1 MYGTNP
7 AQPQLWWTGKSAR
20 RKVGILI
27 QELSDDDDDDE
38 NDGNGDDNTISGPS
52 STQGDSAAPWHKDF
66 DGYLYSKDRLGEMT
80 IVEWWGVRI
89 IFTSLSLLSAY
100 YYSITVIIFVVERF
114 SVWSLGIPCVW
125 YTSCYG
131 FISFQRACILICRN
145 HHQ

>member
-7 AQPQLWWTGKSAR
+7 AQPQLRRTGKSVR

-27 QELSDDDDDDE
+27 QELSDDDDE
-38 NDGNGDDNTISGPS
+38 NDGNGDNNGDDTILGPS

-100 YYSITVIIFVVERF
+100 YYSITVMIFIVECF
-114 SVWSLGIPCVW
+114 SV
-125 YTSCYG
+125 
-131 FISFQRACILICRN
+131 
-145 HHQ
+145 